1 MKLDNNSG
9 QTSFVTVFQDNGD
22 SGFIATPQ
30 TYQHSTYVPA
40 GLLEEVSLHWVGTS
54 ATALCDGDYI
64 NLVNQYIGRIN
75 GNQFANLNSNAGDAE
90 SKTISR
96 ISAMVES
103 VGGSV
108 TGSIS
113 PTAYDFCLNFPVGLN
128 LPNQSRYEGEVRT
141 LGTLAGV
148 VPTLTSFQVI
158 FKYGFSSLA
167 TIYGNSTT
175 ENISAQQTMVQ
186 VKVPNYGAGTKVIGV
201 CIQEPAEGAS
211 KISGIVCQALGNFS
225 ASPAEWRQRSGLM
238 GGNQY
243 FFQDAATG
251 RTVFEDKLDSFL
263 FIPTYGL
270 DTSATGQLT
279 FLVTAT
285 EAVANVSFTPLL
297 SLPTSGNGER
307 SEKQTMQISTSGAGM
322 ALERAEQ

>member
-1 MKLDNNSG
+1 MKLDNNSN

-22 SGFIATPQ
+22 SGFVATAQ

-40 GLLEEVSLHWVGTS
+40 GLLEEVTLRWKGTS
-54 ATALCDGDYI
+54 ATELCTGDYV
-64 NLVNQYIGRIN
+64 NLISQYIGRIN
-75 GNQFANLNSNAGDAE
+75 GNQFANLNSNAGGKE
-90 SKTISR
+90 SATVGR
-96 ISAMVES
+96 ISAIIES

-108 TGSIS
+108 TGLIS
-113 PTAYDFCLNFPVGLN
+113 ATSYDFSVNFPVGLN
-128 LPNQSRYEGEVRT
+128 LPNQSRYEGELRT
-141 LGTLAGV
+141 LPTLAGV
-148 VPTLTSFQVI
+148 VPTATTFQVV

-186 VKVPNYGAGTKVIGV
+186 VKVPNFGAGTKVIGV
-201 CIQEPAEGAS
+201 AIQEPAETT
-211 KISGIVCQALGNFS
+211 KITGIVCQALGNFN

-243 FFQDAATG
+243 YYQDAATG
-251 RTVFEDKLDSFL
+251 RTVFEDKLLGFL

-279 FLVTAT
+279 FLVTAS
-285 EAVANVSFTPLL
+285 EAVANVQFMPIL
-297 SLPTSGNGER
+297 SLPTNGAGQREA
-307 SEKQTMQISTSGAGM
+307 KQTMQKSTSGAGM
-322 ALERAEQ
+322 AIERAEQ